1 MHYKNNNKTQT
12 YIQGLRPFST
22 SIPKTLKKYL
32 RKGGYNFS
40 NVVDNWT
47 KMMSKEISDA
57 CYPLTIKI
65 DKNMSDGILILNVIH
80 GKEMEIEYK
89 KNEIMDKINSF
100 YGYNFIKNINLKIVQ
115 DKLNNLNNSFPKI
128 KNLKK
133 IQEKMKKVNDVKL
146 KRSLNKFV
154 KAFNEKSK

>member
-115 DKLNNLNNSFPKI
+115 DKINNLNNSFPKI

>member
-89 KNEIMDKINSF
+89 KNEIMEKINSF

-115 DKLNNLNNSFPKI
+115 DKINNLNNSFPKI

>member
-1 MHYKNNNKTQT
+1 MHYKNNNKTHT

-128 KNLKK
+128 KNLNK